1 MWEIEKLKEYADV
14 YGKAE
19 AVMDAIA
26 AKLRKE
32 PEEAGKM
39 EREMIRV
46 IQETPRRDEYFIF
59 YLSALIQLFPRAEY
73 VELLLDAVSSSG
85 QLSLQSR
92 DYIWHNLNNYLIKHP
107 QCESADVQRKMLEL
121 LDGIEQH
128 VRSMVSVSRKEKA
141 ERNSA
146 RVIVMIRTFLGE
158 SHAPS
163 HSALER
169 CKMLQQM
176 GMEVYLVATKE
187 GNYTEPTT
195 PYYMGGLVQYV
206 REFDGRAMCPY
217 GDHSFYFY
225 QEPIPVICKEG
236 MQDLIS
242 FVEEVNPYF
251 ILYIDVESYVANIL
265 NDICPVAAMS
275 VTFSK
280 LRNYRTAFAITGR
293 SVSEAEK
300 RAHSYQLLEIPFTFE
315 LKEQKRKYTR
325 AELKIP
331 ENVFVLA
338 VVGLR
343 LAYDVTEEFLAYMK
357 QLRDIHVLF
366 IGIYDGYEEICS
378 RDEWLNAHSTCTGQ
392 VDEVIGRLSCADLYV
407 NPRRLGGGF
416 SVIEAF
422 HAGIPAVTIAYGD
435 VAAAA
440 GSAFCVSDYPEM
452 IRQIERYQRD
462 NAYYQKMLA
471 CGRKREQEMTDG
483 QAVFEKGIRQML
495 DSREFF

>member
-46 IQETPRRDEYFIF
+46 IQETPMRDEYFIF

-251 ILYIDVESYVANIL
+251 IFYI
-265 NDICPVAAMS
+265 
-275 VTFSK
+275 
-280 LRNYRTAFAITGR
+280 
-293 SVSEAEK
+293 
-300 RAHSYQLLEIPFTFE
+300 
-315 LKEQKRKYTR
+315 
-325 AELKIP
+325 
-331 ENVFVLA
+331 
-338 VVGLR
+338 
-343 LAYDVTEEFLAYMK
+343 
-357 QLRDIHVLF
+357 
-366 IGIYDGYEEICS
+366 IY
-378 RDEWLNAHSTCTGQ
+378 
-392 VDEVIGRLSCADLYV
+392 
-407 NPRRLGGGF
+407 
-416 SVIEAF
+416 
-422 HAGIPAVTIAYGD
+422 
-435 VAAAA
+435 
-440 GSAFCVSDYPEM
+440 
-452 IRQIERYQRD
+452 
-462 NAYYQKMLA
+462 
-471 CGRKREQEMTDG
+471 
-483 QAVFEKGIRQML
+483 
-495 DSREFF
+495 

>member
-1 MWEIEKLKEYADV
+1 
-14 YGKAE
+14 
-19 AVMDAIA
+19 
-26 AKLRKE
+26 
-32 PEEAGKM
+32 
-39 EREMIRV
+39 
-46 IQETPRRDEYFIF
+46 
-59 YLSALIQLFPRAEY
+59 
-73 VELLLDAVSSSG
+73 
-85 QLSLQSR
+85 
-92 DYIWHNLNNYLIKHP
+92 
-107 QCESADVQRKMLEL
+107 
-121 LDGIEQH
+121 
-128 VRSMVSVSRKEKA
+128 
-141 ERNSA
+141 
-146 RVIVMIRTFLGE
+146 
-158 SHAPS
+158 
-163 HSALER
+163 
-169 CKMLQQM
+169 
-176 GMEVYLVATKE
+176 
-187 GNYTEPTT
+187 
-195 PYYMGGLVQYV
+195 
-206 REFDGRAMCPY
+206 
-217 GDHSFYFY
+217 
-225 QEPIPVICKEG
+225 
-236 MQDLIS
+236 
-242 FVEEVNPYF
+242 
-251 ILYIDVESYVANIL
+251 
-265 NDICPVAAMS
+265 MS

-366 IGIYDGYEEICS
+366 IGIYDGYEERCS

-452 IRQIERYQRD
+452 VRQIERYQRD